1 MYPGNF
7 AKHEAAIRNSAA
19 AVVCGTYIHTLTLV
33 QARLGCN
40 PSLIRKL
47 QHQPHFR
54 PSGRREPPRHEGQA
68 HKRAHRR
75 HRRHE
80 GGRVI
85 RRSGRGNRRGLVS
98 EEGPAVADEFRA
110 DPLEHL
116 CRGRGRGDGSQR
128 GRKGWVRAG
137 LEREGDVCARE
148 RGGGQAEDS
157 AVRGDGGGLEHRA
170 AHAYID
176 IVSLAERSEH
186 SAEAH
191 PKLVSSSGDAPQ
203 MYALNAKKSTLNPA
217 LRAITLRIGFPAASK
232 GPVGLNPSTVPP
244 EPACAP
250 HCSSARPLSPHWKAF
265 AVERHR
271 KAERRSLRNGGMWGW
286 SRRS

>member
-1 MYPGNF
+1 MYPGNL
-7 AKHEAAIRNSAA
+7 AKHEAAIRHFAA
-19 AVVCGTYIHTLTLV
+19 ALTYTEPCP
-33 QARLGCN
+33 GCN
-40 PSLIRKL
+40 PSVIRKL
-47 QHQPHFR
+47 QHQPHFCPR
-54 PSGRREPPRHEGQA
+54 GRREPPRHEGQA

-85 RRSGRGNRRGLVS
+85 RRGGRGDRRGLVS

-116 CRGRGRGDGSQR
+116 CRGRGRGDEFQR
-128 GRKGWVRAG
+128 GRKGWVHAG

-148 RGGGQAEDS
+148 RGGGEAEDG
-157 AVRGDGGGLEHRA
+157 AVRGDGGGLEYRA
-170 AHAYID
+170 AHAYI
-176 IVSLAERSEH
+176 V

-203 MYALNAKKSTLNPA
+203 MYAANARKSPLDPA
-217 LRAITLRIGFPAASK
+217 LLRAITLRIGFPAASK
-232 GPVGLNPSTVPP
+232 GPVGLNPSTAP
-244 EPACAP
+244 EPACVP
-250 HCSSARPLSPHWKAF
+250 HCSSCSAF
-265 AVERHR
+265 VVERHR

-286 SRRS
+286 